1 MFTEY
6 IQSTKPG
13 ATGKIVPTQDGVTLF
28 FFDGT
33 DNKSQ
38 VSVLNTTRI
47 LGTEVLPVKRSR
59 WPCSDIL

>member
-1 MFTEY
+1 MLTEY
-6 IQSTKPG
+6 IQSTKLG
-13 ATGKIVPTQDGVTLF
+13 ATSRIVPTQDGVTL

-59 WPCSDIL
+59 WPCSGIL